1 MAVLIGI
8 DEAGYGPI
16 LGPLVVSA
24 AGFEI
29 PDELLG
35 NNLWEVLSKS
45 CAKNRSGSA
54 GRIVINDSKKL
65 HKGRGDYRL
74 LQRGVLSALA
84 GRGGE
89 LPRTMA
95 GLLECLKAGC
105 GEQFS
110 EYPWYGEAIGDG
122 QLSYDADDIVTAGG
136 ALGNDLADKD
146 CKLLGLWSRLVLVGK
161 YNQMVA
167 AVNNKATV
175 LFMVASELIY
185 EAAKQFPQENLQF
198 VIDKHGGR
206 SHYRERLQQ
215 IFPDLKMKVLVENET
230 TSSYHLTGPGSSVKI
245 HFLARADDRQLPVAL
260 ASMASKYL
268 RELFMEKLN
277 EYFLGR
283 LPDIAPTAG
292 YYKDGKRFLGELERK
307 IELTD
312 SERERLVR
320 SR

>member
-16 LGPLVVSA
+16 MGPLVVSA

-29 PDELLG
+29 PDGLLG
-35 NNLWEVLSKS
+35 KNLWEILSKS

-54 GRIVINDSKKL
+54 GRIIINDSKKV

-74 LQRGVLSALA
+74 LQRGVLSALV
-84 GRGGE
+84 GGNCE
-89 LPRTMA
+89 PPRTMA
-95 GLLECLKAGC
+95 ELLEVLHTGC
-105 GEQFS
+105 GEQFAQ
-110 EYPWYGEAIGDG
+110 YPWYGQAIADG
-122 QLSYDADDIVTAGG
+122 QLSYDIDDIVTAGG
-136 ALGNDLADKD
+136 ALENELADKG
-146 CKLLGLWSRLVLVGK
+146 CRLLGLWSRPVLVGRFNK
-161 YNQMVA
+161 MVA

-215 IFPDLKMKVLVENET
+215 IFPDLNMKILVENET
-230 TSSYHLTGPGSSVKI
+230 TSSYHLRGPGRSVKI

-268 RELFMEKLN
+268 RELFMEKIN
-277 EYFLGR
+277 AYFLDR
-283 LPDIAPTAG
+283 FPELAATAG
-292 YYKDGKRFLGELERK
+292 YYQDGKRFLGELEGK
-307 IELTD
+307 VELTAD
-312 SERERLVR
+312 ERELLVR